1 MSRGNR
7 LGLLG
12 VAVVIAIV
20 AVVIAISGGDDNKD
34 KSKSTG
40 TVGTSTG
47 AATGT
52 TTPKPKPKPVAI
64 TVRNG
69 TPVGG
74 IRKIDV
80 KEGDRVRF
88 SVTSDVADEVHV
100 HGYDFHKDVT
110 AGGKVSF
117 NFPAKIAGGFE
128 VELEALKEQIAELT
142 VRP

>member
-1 MSRGNR
+1 MSRGTR

-20 AVVIAISGGDDNKD
+20 AIVIASSGGDDND

-47 AATGT
+47 AAK
-52 TTPKPKPKPVAI
+52 PKPEPKPVAI

-69 TPVGG
+69 KPVGG
-74 IRKIDV
+74 ITKIDV
-80 KEGDRVRF
+80 KKGDRVRF
-88 SVTSDVADEVHV
+88 TVTSDVADEIHV
-100 HGYDFHKDVT
+100 HGYDFHKDVP

-117 NFPAKIAGGFE
+117 DFPAKIAGGFE
-128 VELEALKEQIAELT
+128 IELEGRKEQIADLT